1 MKVFPYGRQLSLTLP
16 LLLLKAQRGRAQAL
30 GSIIGGSANEGDSLS
45 FVCPTG
51 EVVGKVLFASYGTPT
66 GGLPNYA
73 VGWCDAATSVAVVQS
88 ACIGNKACDVAVD
101 SAYAFYDAD
110 VLLLR

>member
-30 GSIIGGSANEGDSLS
+30 GGIIGGLASEGDSLS

-51 EVVGKVLFASYGTPT
+51 EVIGEVLFASYVP
-66 GGLPNYA
+66 A
-73 VGWCDAATSVAVVQS
+73 
-88 ACIGNKACDVAVD
+88 D
-101 SAYAFYDAD
+101 STYE
-110 VLLLR
+110 RS

>member
-30 GSIIGGSANEGDSLS
+30 GGIIGGLASEGDSLS

-51 EVVGKVLFASYGTPT
+51 EVIGEVLFASYGTPT
-66 GGLPNYA
+66 GSLPNYA
-73 VGWCDAATSVAVVQS
+73 VGWCDAAPSVDVVHS
-88 ACIGNKACDVAVD
+88 SCLGNNACDVPAD
-101 SAYAFYDAD
+101 STY
-110 VLLLR
+110 VLL